1 MNYFLRLPSHFLV
14 GPSAGEESGSASASA
29 MLRSVGPL
37 TRMLMNWHKNVATNQ
52 QSLTVVPH
60 QAMGQRT
67 NGKCSTIGK
76 SHAVF

>member
-1 MNYFLRLPSHFLV
+1 
-14 GPSAGEESGSASASA
+14 
-29 MLRSVGPL
+29 MLRIVAPV
-37 TRMLMNWHKNVATNQ
+37 TRMLMNRHKNVAVNQ

-60 QAMGQRT
+60 QAMGKRT

>member
-1 MNYFLRLPSHFLV
+1 MLILV
-14 GPSAGEESGSASASA
+14 G
-29 MLRSVGPL
+29 LL

-67 NGKCSTIGK
+67 NGKCSTFG
-76 SHAVF
+76 